1 MGGVFSVNEYCKVYN
16 NVENFDSFALS
27 LKCTAVLAHH
37 ILPWILLVTL
47 TQAEKEVLLYGN
59 ILQCYHKSLL

>member
-16 NVENFDSFALS
+16 NVESFDSFALS

-47 TQAEKEVLLYGN
+47 TQAEKRGFIVWQHFTVL
-59 ILQCYHKSLL
+59 S